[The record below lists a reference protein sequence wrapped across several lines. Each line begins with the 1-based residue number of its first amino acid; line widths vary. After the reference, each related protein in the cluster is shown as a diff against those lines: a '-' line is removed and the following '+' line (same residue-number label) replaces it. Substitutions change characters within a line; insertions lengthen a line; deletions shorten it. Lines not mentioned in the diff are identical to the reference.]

1 MRAAVWCA
9 GVAVV
14 LLVGG
19 GRAGSVPVPVPKFGE
34 PTCEEKCRLDSERDA
49 AECDARSMQE
59 GNRALCHEAARARRD
74 VCLRICDD

>member
-9 GVAVV
+9 AVAVV

-19 GRAGSVPVPVPKFGE
+19 GRAVGVPVPKFGE
-34 PTCEEKCRLDSERDA
+34 PSCEEKCRLDSERDA
-49 AECDARSMQE
+49 ATCEARSTAD
-59 GNRALCHEAARARRD
+59 GARALCIESVHARRD